1 MEDWRSAVGG
11 GIQFPA
17 CPVSYVVK
25 GPVQADDT
33 RKTTAGTLTSNLI
46 RTRTHTMDNLT
57 GLLIHFGPIQP
68 PELLDTLRASLEG
81 IGARESPEVAL
92 GTTHFVATTPIVG
105 GDDQGRGG
113 SIDRQY
119 QEAIKMN
126 LPVVGPGWL
135 LAVTGEK
142 KYVPYVESQ
151 FYC

>member
-1 MEDWRSAVGG
+1 MEDWRFAVGG
-11 GIQFPA
+11 GIQFSTR
-17 CPVSYVVK
+17 PVSYVVQC
-25 GPVQADDT
+25 PVQADDT

-68 PELLDTLRASLEG
+68 PELLDTLRASLAG

-92 GTTHFVATTPIVG
+92 DTTHFVATTPIVG

-142 KYVPYVESQ
+142 KYVPFLFQSD
-151 FYC
+151 C